1 MSLRVLEVLARLPIA
16 DVDGIVISGPDNP
29 ALDALHRKVEQMA
42 VRFRIESDPSDMPG
56 LLSWAELA
64 LSGGGST
71 LWELAFM
78 GIPTVAFI
86 TAENQAKAVAALE
99 SRGLVRS
106 VRGADKSG
114 ELARIVE
121 GLARDRATRQQMSRA
136 GRELVDGMG
145 VKRVLKVLPALG

>member
-1 MSLRVLEVLARLPIA
+1 MSLRVLEVLARLPIG

-29 ALDALHRKVEQMA
+29 ALDALHRKVKQIP
-42 VRFRIESDPSDMPG
+42 VRVRIESDPSDMPG

-64 LSGGGST
+64 LSGGGTT

-78 GIPTVAFI
+78 GVPTVAFVM
-86 TAENQAKAVAALE
+86 AENQAKAVAALE

-106 VRGADKSG
+106 VSQADKSG

-121 GLARDRATRQQMSRA
+121 GLARDRAARQHMSSA

-145 VKRVLKVLPALG
+145 VKRVLKTLAALG